1 MPTSGTMKLQMSM
14 LVVTWFSFLGFT
26 WAEIYTSVGHMASL
40 ISLERQLLQ
49 SLKEYILLNEAR
61 LSMMKSWADKRD
73 GLDLIIPEDKE
84 DLGKLVDVYKVLK
97 HLNKDWSVVESFVLE
112 EPSIEFAARLTSMR
126 RFFPT
131 EEDEIGA
138 AKALL
143 LLQRTYKLDLKAL
156 SQGILPGTK
165 YRALMSV
172 SDCFRLGQTA
182 YNISDFHHSMLWMKQ
197 ALRQL
202 NTGEQSPISKV
213 QVLDYLINVSF
224 QLGDL
229 YRSVDFT
236 HQLLSLDYSHEQ
248 AQLNLPYFVK
258 LLEEEKAGKL
268 GNGGSETKQESLS
281 SGQQKHLKEQ
291 EVYESLCRGEG
302 VKLTPQK
309 QKRLFCRY
317 HHGNKMPQLLIAPFK
332 EEDEW
337 DTPHIVRYHDVMSD
351 EEIKRIKEIAKPK
364 LRRSRIFASASD
376 FVESDE
382 IRVSQSVFLEE
393 EEDPVIG
400 QVNRRIQIITGLSDK
415 TAELL
420 QVADY
425 GIGGFF
431 RPHLD
436 YFLGPGIK
444 SLDID
449 GIGDRVA
456 TFLSYMSDVEAGGA
470 TVFPKLGA
478 VFSPK
483 KGTAL
488 FWYNLLRS
496 GKGNPLTIHAA
507 CPVLAGCKWGFLWR
521 LRERERERSISPV
534 GLRSPLVLPCP
545 VLSVSQLLTCKEK
558 RQTRPLQ
565 TSTKSGRMTVASS
578 S

>member
-1 MPTSGTMKLQMSM
+1 
-14 LVVTWFSFLGFT
+14 
-26 WAEIYTSVGHMASL
+26 MAFVQYWTVL
-40 ISLERQLLQ
+40 DV
-49 SLKEYILLNEAR
+49 IL
-61 LSMMKSWADKRD
+61 
-73 GLDLIIPEDKE
+73 
-84 DLGKLVDVYKVLK
+84 
-97 HLNKDWSVVESFVLE
+97 
-112 EPSIEFAARLTSMR
+112 EFAARLTSLR

-143 LLQRTYKLDLKAL
+143 LLQRIYKLDPKAL

-165 YRALMSV
+165 YRSPMSV

-182 YNISDFHHSMLWMKQ
+182 HNISDFHHSMLWMKQ

-202 NTGEQSPISKV
+202 NSGEQSPISKV
-213 QVLDYLINVSF
+213 QVLDCLSNVSF

-229 YRSVDFT
+229 YRAVDFT
-236 HQLLSLDYSHEQ
+236 HQLLSLDSSHAQ
-248 AQLNLPYFVK
+248 ARLNLPYFVK

-268 GNGGSETKQESLS
+268 GNGASETKQESVS
-281 SGQQKHLKEQ
+281 KDQLK
-291 EVYESLCRGEG
+291 VYESLCRGEG
-302 VKLTPQK
+302 VKLIPQK
-309 QKRLFCRY
+309 RKRLFCRY
-317 HHGNKMPQLLIAPFK
+317 HHGNKTPQLLIAPFK

-337 DTPHIVRYHDVMSD
+337 DTPHIVRYYDVLSD
-351 EEIKRIKEIAKPK
+351 EEIKRIKEIAKPR
-364 LRRSRIFASASD
+364 LRRSRIFDSASD

-420 QVADY
+420 QVTDY

-431 RPHLD
+431 GPHLD
-436 YFLGPGIK
+436 YFLGPEIN

-449 GIGDRVA
+449 DIGDRVA
-456 TFLSYMSDVEAGGA
+456 TFMSYMSNVEAGGA

-478 VFSPK
+478 MFSPK

-507 CPVLAGCKWGFLWR
+507 CPVLVGCKWVSNRWFHERGQEFLR
-521 LRERERERSISPV
+521 
-534 GLRSPLVLPCP
+534 PCGP
-545 VLSVSQLLTCKEK
+545 TEVD
-558 RQTRPLQ
+558 
-565 TSTKSGRMTVASS
+565 
-578 S
+578 

>member
-1 MPTSGTMKLQMSM
+1 MS
-14 LVVTWFSFLGFT
+14 
-26 WAEIYTSVGHMASL
+26 SL
-40 ISLERQLLQ
+40 ISVEKQLLQ

-61 LSMMKSWADKRD
+61 LSMMKSWAEERKN
-73 GLDLIIPEDKE
+73 LDLVIPEDKE
-84 DLGKLVDVYKVLK
+84 DLGKFVDMYKVLK

-112 EPSIEFAARLTSMR
+112 DPSI
-126 RFFPT
+126 

-143 LLQRTYKLDLKAL
+143 LLQHTYKLDLKAL

-165 YRALMSV
+165 YRSLMSV

-182 YNISDFHHSMLWMKQ
+182 HNISDFHHSMLWMRQ

-202 NTGEQSPISKV
+202 NAGEQSPISKI
-213 QVLDYLINVSF
+213 QVLDYLSNVSF

-229 YRSVDFT
+229 YRAVDFT
-236 HQLLSLDYSHEQ
+236 YQLLSLDSSHEQ
-248 AQLNLPYFVK
+248 ARLNLPYFVK

-268 GNGGSETKQESLS
+268 GNGASEMKQESLNND
-281 SGQQKHLKEQ
+281 QQKHLKQQ

-309 QKRLFCRY
+309 RMRLFCRY
-317 HHGNKMPQLLIAPFK
+317 HHGNKTPQLLIAPFK

-337 DTPHIVRYHDVMSD
+337 DTPHIVRYYDVMSD

-364 LRRSRIFASASD
+364 LRRSRIFDSASD
-376 FVESDE
+376 YVESDE

-393 EEDPVIG
+393 KEDPVIG

-415 TAELL
+415 TAEFL
-420 QVADY
+420 QVTDY

-431 RPHLD
+431 GPHLD
-436 YFLGPGIK
+436 YFSGSEIK
-444 SLDID
+444 TLDIND
-449 GIGDRVA
+449 IGDRVA
-456 TFLSYMSDVEAGGA
+456 TFMTYMSDVEAGGA

-478 VFSPK
+478 MFSPK

-488 FWYNLLRS
+488 FWYNLLRN
-496 GKGNPLTIHAA
+496 GKGNSLTTHAA
-507 CPVLAGCKWGFLWR
+507 CPVLAGCKWVSNRWFHERGQEFLR
-521 LRERERERSISPV
+521 
-534 GLRSPLVLPCP
+534 PCG
-545 VLSVSQLLTCKEK
+545 
-558 RQTRPLQ
+558 
-565 TSTKSGRMTVASS
+565 STEID
-578 S
+578 

>member
-156 SQGILPGTK
+156 SQGILP
-165 YRALMSV
+165 
-172 SDCFRLGQTA
+172 
-182 YNISDFHHSMLWMKQ
+182 
-197 ALRQL
+197 
-202 NTGEQSPISKV
+202 
-213 QVLDYLINVSF
+213 
-224 QLGDL
+224 
-229 YRSVDFT
+229 
-236 HQLLSLDYSHEQ
+236 DYSHEQ

-545 VLSVSQLLTCKEK
+545 VLSVSQLLTCKEQNPSDVSSGCLPEFL
-558 RQTRPLQ
+558 RELGQYLTHLQ
-565 TSTKSGRMTVASS
+565 PSAKI
-578 S
+578 

>member
-420 QVADY
+420 Q
-425 GIGGFF
+425 
-431 RPHLD
+431 
-436 YFLGPGIK
+436 
-444 SLDID
+444 
-449 GIGDRVA
+449 
-456 TFLSYMSDVEAGGA
+456 MSDVEAGGA

-545 VLSVSQLLTCKEK
+545 VLSVSQLLTCKEQNPSDVSSGCLPEFL
-558 RQTRPLQ
+558 RELGQYLTHLQ
-565 TSTKSGRMTVASS
+565 PSAKI
-578 S
+578 